1 MSHSAG
7 PSLGRL
13 VRTNA
18 LAYLVS
24 SSVTSQSRFFSLI
37 PERGR
42 QDDGEASV
50 GRRVGVGVGADQP
63 QPEHVVGAVAPQ
75 ASIHVIRSYYMC
87 GIQAPVL

>member
-1 MSHSAG
+1 MDKRS
-7 PSLGRL
+7 SLFGFFFSD
-13 VRTNA
+13 VAT
-18 LAYLVS
+18 
-24 SSVTSQSRFFSLI
+24 TFFSLT

-50 GRRVGVGVGADQP
+50 GQRVGVGVGADQP